1 LSYTSLEKKQ
11 SIPSDLKFGELLEHL
26 APGTKSDIA
35 NSLLESLEH
44 CGKLWKKRY
53 DRSFL
58 LSVFSSNSNNS
69 TLTNSNE
76 VSSEK
81 NKFRLNS
88 KEQFLSQAL
97 PPIPAS
103 EVFRSISEKLP
114 IPKNISGDNLNKLFT

>member
-1 LSYTSLEKKQ
+1 
-11 SIPSDLKFGELLEHL
+11 LKFGELLEHL

-58 LSVFSSNSNNS
+58 LSVFKSNINYHTANI
-69 TLTNSNE
+69 
-76 VSSEK
+76 EK
-81 NKFRLNS
+81 DKFKLNS
-88 KEQFLSQAL
+88 REQFLSQAL
-97 PPIPAS
+97 PPIPGS

-114 IPKNISGDNLNKLFT
+114 MPKNISGDNLNKLFS